1 MAGLLLRLA
10 FMRSAMTLNGRMHGD
25 GDGDGEGFS
34 VSVHD
39 GKEWEWNFFINYS
52 NI

>member
-10 FMRSAMTLNGRMHGD
+10 FMRSTMTLNGRMHE
-25 GDGDGEGFS
+25 DGDGEGFS